1 MRLFPYPN
9 CPTPRFFAA
18 GPASMLSVL
27 ALCGHG
33 RGEEN
38 LNFFLAHGE
47 VLRSTEVVGIV
58 APGQDPCRDSS
69 SGPSRHFLV
78 HRAGM

>member
-1 MRLFPYPN
+1 
-9 CPTPRFFAA
+9 
-18 GPASMLSVL
+18 MLSVL

-47 VLRSTEVVGIV
+47 VLRNTEVVGNV
-58 APGQDPCRDSS
+58 APGQDPCRDPST
-69 SGPSRHFLV
+69 GPSRHFLV